1 MNQKQQDGPVVYVD
15 GENFSFRAAET
26 LIANK
31 IISKKND
38 INSFDLRYLFQQS
51 FGRNDLEIRYY
62 GTRVRLI
69 RNPDYLKTKTREII
83 NRHRILRNSL
93 SSQNIEFVES
103 GRLKVR
109 DGDICRK
116 CNNQDRH
123 LQEKGVDVKIAID
136 LVIDS
141 QPGRKLYLV
150 SSDTDLLPAIKA
162 SNAHTVYV
170 GFPKTLS
177 RALSDVADEVLVLRD
192 PEIIDAYNR
201 AGQPRLIK

>member
-1 MNQKQQDGPVVYVD
+1 MNQEQRNGPIVYVD

-38 INSFDLRYLFQQS
+38 INSFDLRHLFQQS
-51 FGRNDLEIRYY
+51 FGGDDLEIRYY

-69 RNPDYLKTKTREII
+69 RNPNYLETKTREII

-141 QPGRKLYLV
+141 QPGRRLYLV
-150 SSDTDLLPAIKA
+150 SSDTDLLPAVKA
-162 SNAHTVYV
+162 SNGHVIYV

-177 RALSDVADEVLVLRD
+177 RALSDVADEVFVLRD
-192 PEIIDAYNR
+192 SEIIDAYNR
-201 AGQPRLIK
+201 AGQPKLIK